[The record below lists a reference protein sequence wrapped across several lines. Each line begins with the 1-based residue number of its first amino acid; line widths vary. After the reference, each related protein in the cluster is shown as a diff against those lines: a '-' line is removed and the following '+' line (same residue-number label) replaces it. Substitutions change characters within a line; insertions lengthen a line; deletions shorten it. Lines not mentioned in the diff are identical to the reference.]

1 MLEKLTRSLTEDIAP
16 LLPAGVRFADEQALQ
31 VFERVWKDLVMRLRG
46 DGWKSTGKAVAE
58 LRAARFPSL
67 LNGVI

>member
-1 MLEKLTRSLTEDIAP
+1 MLLRRIPVPLSL
-16 LLPAGVRFADEQALQ
+16 QA
-31 VFERVWKDLVMRLRG
+31 FERVWKDLVMRLRG
-46 DGWKSTGKAVAE
+46 DSWKATGKAVAE